1 MPEKPD
7 LLATLGQGGKRAV
20 ADALVGL
27 EAAHDAPETA
37 SLLDA
42 AWAAP
47 RGFVLGLTGPPG
59 VGKSTLTDALIRAWR
74 AGGQT
79 IAVIAVDPSSARTG
93 GALLGDRTRFTTNP
107 ADPGVFVRSM
117 AARGRLGGVAEI
129 TFPAA
134 ILLRALFDVV
144 IVETV
149 GIGQS
154 ETEIADVADLTA
166 FLAQPGSGDALQYMK
181 AGIMEVPDLVI
192 ATKSDMGAVARRTVA
207 DLRGALSLS
216 LAPDRAVPVI
226 ACSAAAG
233 TGIDNVLHEIC
244 KLREGQGGRFA
255 KRRTAQI
262 RFWQDRQLLARF
274 GSEGIRLIRESDSGL
289 STESPF
295 TAAQQARSR
304 LSEALGAA
312 FS

>member
-1 MPEKPD
+1 MSDTIDPLD
-7 LLATLGQGGKRAV
+7 LLRRGGKRAV

-27 EAAHDAPETA
+27 ETAPDAAGTA
-37 SLLDA
+37 ALLDT

-47 RGFVLGLTGPPG
+47 RGFLLGLTGPPG

-74 AGGQT
+74 AQGRT
-79 IAVIAVDPSSARTG
+79 VAVIAVDPSSARTG
-93 GALLGDRTRFTTNP
+93 GALLGDRTRFTTDP

-134 ILLRALFDVV
+134 VLLRALYDLV

-154 ETEIADVADLTA
+154 ETEIAEVADLTA
-166 FLAQPGSGDALQYMK
+166 YLAQPGSGDALQYMK
-181 AGIMEVPDLVI
+181 AGIMEIPDLVV
-192 ATKSDMGAVARRTVA
+192 ATKADMGDVARRTVA

-216 LAPDRAVPVI
+216 SGGTVPVVT
-226 ACSAAAG
+226 CSAATG
-233 TGIDNVLHEIC
+233 RGIDEVLHEIC
-244 KLREGQGGRFA
+244 KIRESHAPRFA
-255 KRRTAQI
+255 ARRAQQA
-262 RFWQDRQLLARF
+262 RGWQDRQLQNRF
-274 GSEGIRLIRESDSGL
+274 GSEGIRLLRESDTEL

-295 TAAQQARSR
+295 DTARAARVR